1 MFHLSRALARRLLV
15 VLGLVWIPAPG
26 FAATPTA
33 VPQPPSTPAAQSADT
48 PADTDPTALTV
59 NDLVAQVLRNN
70 AGLSAMR
77 SAVAVAHARTESAG
91 ALDDPT
97 LAYALA
103 PATVGGYRADNG
115 THIGLNQRIE
125 LSQEIP
131 WPGTLDL
138 RSKTAAAETE
148 SAAQQ
153 FADFRL
159 QLAER
164 TRAAYAEWYY
174 VNQALALNRENQA
187 LLQRLHRVALTAYSS
202 GQAPQQDV
210 LQAEVE
216 LIRLQNQALEIKR
229 RNATVKGR
237 INGLLNRDPRTPLPV
252 PVALPAPGEL
262 PDYTSL
268 QQAALTH
275 YPALKRLDA
284 EISIGQDRVALAHKG
299 FYPDFKLMAGYNSL
313 WDPQQKR
320 VIVGASINIPI
331 GAKHQGELD
340 AANARLQQSRS
351 ALRDARATLLSNL
364 DQAYATAQ
372 QSRDS
377 IGLYAGRLLPL
388 AQLNL
393 KAAEADYSGGNGDFL
408 KLVTAERQYLL
419 AKLELARTQADFFT
433 QLAALDYQTG
443 GALMPAPT
451 MSQATETDHE

>member
-1 MFHLSRALARRLLV
+1 M

-26 FAATPTA
+26 FAATPA
-33 VPQPPSTPAAQSADT
+33 AESQPPSIPIAPSADT
-48 PADTDPTALTV
+48 SPAALTV
-59 NDLVAQVLRNN
+59 DDLVAQVLQSN
-70 AGLSAMR
+70 AGLSAMH

-97 LAYALA
+97 LLYALA
-103 PATVGGYRADNG
+103 PATIGGYRADNG
-115 THIGLNQRIE
+115 MHVGLNQRIE
-125 LSQEIP
+125 VSQAIP

-174 VNQALALNRENQA
+174 VNQALALNHENQT

-216 LIRLQNQALEIKR
+216 LIRLQNQALEITRK
-229 RNATVKGR
+229 NATVQAR
-237 INGLLNRDPRTPLPV
+237 INGLLNRDPQAPLPV
-252 PVALPAPGEL
+252 PQALPTVVEL
-262 PDYTSL
+262 PDYARL
-268 QQAALTH
+268 QQTALTH

-299 FYPDFKLMAGYNSL
+299 FYPDFKLMAGYSSL
-313 WDPQQKR
+313 MDQRQKQ
-320 VIVGASINIPI
+320 VTVGASINIPI
-331 GAKHQGELD
+331 GAKHRGELD
-340 AANARLQQSRS
+340 AANARLLQSRS
-351 ALRDARATLLSNL
+351 ALVDAKATLLSNL
-364 DQAYATAQ
+364 NQAYATAQ

-377 IGLYAGRLLPL
+377 LKLYTERLLPL
-388 AQLNL
+388 ARLNL

-408 KLVTAERQYLL
+408 KLITAERQYLL

-451 MSQATETDHE
+451 VAQTTESDHE